1 MTALERLFHAILFEF
16 LAIII
21 SIFAVKLTTS
31 HPTTETGI
39 VIVLIS
45 VIAVFWNML
54 FNWIFDKYFPGAR
67 EKRRTL
73 LRMFHTLAFEG
84 GLLAFTLPL
93 VAFILKIN
101 WLDAFIM
108 DISLTLLIVVYTFF
122 FNLIYDHLRAVMLRQ
137 S

>member
-1 MTALERLFHAILFEF
+1 MTALERLFHAILFEL

-21 SIFAVKLTTS
+21 SILAVKLVTDYSTV
-31 HPTTETGI
+31 ETGI

-45 VIAVFWNML
+45 VIAVFWNIL
-54 FNWIFDKYFPGAR
+54 FNWGFDKLFPGAR

-73 LRMFHTLAFEG
+73 LRIFHTLAFEG
-84 GLLAFTLPL
+84 GLLFFTLPL
-93 VAFILKIN
+93 VAFVLKIS

-108 DISLTLLIVVYTFF
+108 DIGLTLLIVVYTFF
-122 FNLIYDHLRAVMLRQ
+122 FNLIYDHLRAAILRQ